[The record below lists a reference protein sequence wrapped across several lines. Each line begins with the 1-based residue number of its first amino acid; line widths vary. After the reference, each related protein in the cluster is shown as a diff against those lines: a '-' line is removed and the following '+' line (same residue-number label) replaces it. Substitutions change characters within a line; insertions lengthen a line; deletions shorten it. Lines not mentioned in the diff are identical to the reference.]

1 MSDSFSVTDKARKR
15 VLAMRA
21 DEPEPDGLAL
31 WVEVVGANAT
41 EFVYDLYFQGTEHAD
56 PDDLVLDLGDLTVVV
71 PDGSRDFLEGATL
84 DMGRDLLNPGL
95 VLDNPNRPPAGAV
108 SPEMAEPLGELTGT
122 VEERVRTVLERQ
134 INPAVASH
142 GGRAELVEVSE
153 SGVVSLRLSGGCQ
166 GCGMAAQ
173 TLRNGIEVAP
183 AGQHPRGHRD
193 RRRHRP
199 RRRRKPLRPSLSAH
213 HTETTPPRHVRSGVR
228 AQVTADPQPN
238 PPPQL
243 QVEIIEH
250 KPQ

>member
-56 PDDLVLDLGDLTVVV
+56 PDDLVRDLGDLTVVV

-108 SPEMAEPLGELTGT
+108 SPGK
-122 VEERVRTVLERQ
+122 VR
-134 INPAVASH
+134 P
-142 GGRAELVEVSE
+142 G
-153 SGVVSLRLSGGCQ
+153 
-166 GCGMAAQ
+166 
-173 TLRNGIEVAP
+173 P
-183 AGQHPRGHRD
+183 
-193 RRRHRP
+193 
-199 RRRRKPLRPSLSAH
+199 
-213 HTETTPPRHVRSGVR
+213 
-228 AQVTADPQPN
+228 
-238 PPPQL
+238 
-243 QVEIIEH
+243 
-250 KPQ
+250 